1 MTDLT
6 QTPEWAEAVERET
19 QRRLANHTGMMHV
32 SIYDATKT
40 AVEEQWGVALPAF
53 RKLITKENVAKLRE
67 WGDLNAPH
75 GHRAEARMV
84 VHEAADFLEGK

>member
-1 MTDLT
+1 MTDPK
-6 QTPEWAEAVERET
+6 QTPEWDEAVKLAQQEYSDSRE
-19 QRRLANHTGMMHV
+19 LGLL
-32 SIYDATKT
+32 SD
-40 AVEEQWGVALPAF
+40 EEMSFVLEAALPAL
-53 RKLITKENVAKLRE
+53 RRLIIAECAAKLRE